1 MNSKPL
7 LQKTLKKA
15 FYKQGIGLHTGGFCE
30 LWVHPAPAN
39 TGRVLLHKKKRLPLH
54 IDEVQKSHLS
64 TKVGP
69 IETVEHLLASLFA
82 LNIDNAIIER
92 AAQVATLEGDIEWGD
107 IGSWA
112 ALTDVLPV
120 DAQGNL
126 LAGEVLALDARWVT
140 AYGQKDKLVALIGV
154 EDLVVVD
161 TEDALLVCHKD
172 AAQRVK
178 EVLERLQEDESGRR
192 YT

>member
-1 MNSKPL
+1 M
-7 LQKTLKKA
+7 T
-15 FYKQGIGLHTGGFCE
+15 
-30 LWVHPAPAN
+30 
-39 TGRVLLHKKKRLPLH
+39 
-54 IDEVQKSHLS
+54 
-64 TKVGP
+64 
-69 IETVEHLLASLFA
+69 
-82 LNIDNAIIER
+82 ER
-92 AAQVATLEGDIEWGD
+92 AEMTHEELEE
-107 IGSWA
+107 
-112 ALTDVLPV
+112 
-120 DAQGNL
+120 
-126 LAGEVLALDARWVT
+126 GEVLALDARWVT